1 MAVGERACTLLGRG
15 LPRAARVEGSVN
27 VHDLL
32 IRNGTLID
40 GSGSP
45 PFVGDLAIEGGR
57 IVAVGEAG
65 GAARRTLDAEGR
77 LVTPGFIDPHTHL
90 DAQLLWDPLATP
102 TCWHG
107 TTSVVVGNCGVGF
120 APVSAADR
128 GLLAETLESVEQI
141 PRESI
146 MAGVDWGWEGFG
158 GYLDALEATE
168 IGVNVGALVGHVA
181 LRVYA
186 MGEGCADP
194 ERTPSEREFGTL
206 AAMVHEA
213 MESGALGFST
223 SRTRA
228 HCMPD
233 GTPIP
238 GTFASDEELFALSRA
253 LGEHGRGV
261 VQWVAGFGEQDTTSE
276 FPEACREVERM
287 GEVSRRSGRPVIF
300 SMFTHELVPALH
312 GKVLATADAER
323 DAGAQIWPM
332 FNPRP
337 VLSFVGLE
345 NHSPV
350 RASAWKRFYERPP
363 GERLAALEDPAVRR
377 ELIDVRPEVDARI
390 GTEYT
395 LFGPDECAYEIDQ
408 APRLA
413 QVAAERG
420 QRPIETMVDLFLETG
435 GRQIF
440 ASAGSNQVLAHI
452 EDVFGHPGTLFGL
465 GDAGA
470 HVTGICDSSLTTYL
484 LSHWCRERGF
494 LAVEEA
500 VRRLTSSPAE
510 AFAIP
515 GRGRLAVGF
524 HADINVIDFDALR
537 IEVPEFVFDFPAGA
551 GRWTQKASGY
561 DYTLVN
567 GEIMVE
573 NGQHTG
579 SLVGQVLRG
588 G

>member
-1 MAVGERACTLLGRG
+1 M
-15 LPRAARVEGSVN
+15 
-27 VHDLL
+27 HDLL

-45 PFVGDLAIEGGR
+45 GFAGDLAIEGGR
-57 IVAVGEAG
+57 IVAVGEVHG
-65 GAARRTLDAEGR
+65 TARRTLDADGR

-107 TTSVVVGNCGVGF
+107 TTSVIVGNCGVGF
-120 APVSAADR
+120 APVGAEDR
-128 GLLAETLESVEQI
+128 ELLAETLESVEQI

-146 MAGVDWGWEGFG
+146 MAGVDWEWQGFG
-158 GYLDALEATE
+158 GYLDVLEAKD

-181 LRVYA
+181 LRVSA
-186 MGEGCADP
+186 MGEGCGDP
-194 ERTPSEREFGTL
+194 ERTASEKELGVL
-206 AAMVHEA
+206 QEMVNEA
-213 MESGALGFST
+213 IESGALGFST
-223 SRTRA
+223 SRTGA

-238 GTFASDEELFALSRA
+238 GTFAPDEELFALSRV
-253 LGEHGRGV
+253 LGDHGRGV

-276 FPEACREVERM
+276 FPEACREVELM
-287 GEVSRRSGRPVIF
+287 GEVSRRCGRPVIF

-323 DAGAQIWPM
+323 AAGAQIWPM

-337 VLSFVGLE
+337 VLSFVGLG

-350 RASAWKRFYERPP
+350 RASAWKRFYQRPP

-377 ELIDVRPEVDARI
+377 ELLDVRPEVDARI
-390 GTEYT
+390 GSEYT
-395 LFGPDECAYEIDQ
+395 LFGPDECAYEIEEV
-408 APRLA
+408 PRLA
-413 QVAAERG
+413 EVAAERG
-420 QRPIETMVDLFLETG
+420 QRPIETMVDLFRETG

-494 LAVEEA
+494 LVVEDA
-500 VRRLTSSPAE
+500 VRRLTSDPAE

-515 GRGRLAVGF
+515 GRGRLEVGF
-524 HADINVIDFDALR
+524 HADVNVIDFDALR

-551 GRWTQKASGY
+551 GRWTQKSSGY

-567 GEIMVE
+567 GEVMVE
-573 NGQHTG
+573 GGQHTG
-579 SLVGQVLRG
+579 NFAGQVIRG
-588 G
+588 A